1 MSPTA
6 SAGQLKAT
14 QRGSH
19 TSRTSTV
26 TQVAQVLNIVTPS
39 QKSHKSHKYCDTSTK
54 YCHTVAK
61 VTKVT
66 QVANVLFCHCS
77 NLLPGKYCNKVEADF
92 LPQICYVVHWA
103 FYYNCLIGILLTSNF
118 CKNFWVWISTFGA
131 SCLHSVVSNLR
142 RCFVS
147 SPPLDNKSSLLAAS
161 NLILTPP
168 TFCWLIVQPLVDVYQ
183 QLRDIERGWKS

>member
-26 TQVAQVLNIVTPS
+26 TQVAQVLSIVTPS

-66 QVANVLFCHCS
+66 QVAQVLYCHCS
-77 NLLPGKYCNKVEADF
+77 NLLLGNYCNKLMVEADM
-92 LPQICYVVHWA
+92 L
-103 FYYNCLIGILLTSNF
+103 NSTLILLKLFDRNVLSMNF
-118 CKNFWVWISTFGA
+118 ISTFGA

-183 QLRDIERGWKS
+183 LRDIERG